1 MWRGPL
7 VRGPAGSKRISI
19 DPRSWPNDPSTPVHG
34 CGSWR
39 ARSPSGNPRTNLR
52 RRQRISVFRD
62 LATSS
67 GCRHGRTW
75 DEPAANQ
82 PWRASQKPPDP
93 MVCARDCVRCGSGG
107 CPDLA
112 NGESKTAERHDLRHH
127 FKKIVLAL
135 HAYHDTTMQFPPA
148 YFADRTGR
156 PIHSWRILILP
167 FLGERRL
174 YDQYR
179 FDEPWDGPHNRE
191 LVAQMPAV
199 FRCPA
204 DRGDA
209 SNTSYLAV
217 TGEGTVFPGAR
228 CCRISD
234 ILDGTS
240 NTILFVETT
249 DYQINWM
256 QPRDLTYDQALA
268 GINPQTGTGISGRH
282 GRFATVA
289 TVDGSIWLLPESVS
303 RDTLRKLLLRND
315 GEMIPDF
322 GRPQGSAVEPPQVP
336 DSVPQMEEKVYK

>member
-1 MWRGPL
+1 MDELGMSPPQTNPGEHR
-7 VRGPAGSKRISI
+7 
-19 DPRSWPNDPSTPVHG
+19 RSRLIRWF
-34 CGSWR
+34 
-39 ARSPSGNPRTNLR
+39 A
-52 RRQRISVFRD
+52 
-62 LATSS
+62 LAT
-67 GCRHGRTW
+67 
-75 DEPAANQ
+75 A
-82 PWRASQKPPDP
+82 
-93 MVCARDCVRCGSGG
+93 CVVV
-107 CPDLA
+107 LA
-112 NGESKTAERHDLRHH
+112 GVLIWQTVSRRLQNATTCVDH

-156 PIHSWRILILP
+156 PIHSWRVLILP

-191 LVAQMPAV
+191 LAAQMPAV

-209 SNTSYLAV
+209 TNTSYLVV

-249 DYQINWM
+249 DSQINWM
-256 QPRDLTYDQALA
+256 QPRDLTYEQALA

-289 TVDGSIWLLPESVS
+289 TVDGSIWMLPESLS

-322 GRPQGSAVEPPQVP
+322 GRPQSSAVEPPQVP

>member
-1 MWRGPL
+1 MGENEIGSSISQPGEGRRNRL
-7 VRGPAGSKRISI
+7 IRRFVLASACVLILAGVWIWQTIS
-19 DPRSWPNDPSTPVHG
+19 RNV
-34 CGSWR
+34 
-39 ARSPSGNPRTNLR
+39 
-52 RRQRISVFRD
+52 
-62 LATSS
+62 
-67 GCRHGRTW
+67 
-75 DEPAANQ
+75 ANTTT
-82 PWRASQKPPDP
+82 
-93 MVCARDCVRCGSGG
+93 CV
-107 CPDLA
+107 D
-112 NGESKTAERHDLRHH
+112 H

-135 HAYHDTTMQFPPA
+135 HAYHDTNMQFPPA
-148 YFADRTGR
+148 YFADHTGR
-156 PIHSWRILILP
+156 PIHSWRVLILP

-191 LVAQMPAV
+191 LAAQMPAV

-209 SNTSYLAV
+209 SNTSYLVV

-249 DYQINWM
+249 DSQINWM

-322 GRPQGSAVEPPQVP
+322 GTRRGSAVEPPQT
-336 DSVPQMEEKVYK
+336 PQNDRPSEGVFYK